1 MRIGAFILI
10 IGMVLFSIPALADDV
25 DDSIKALHDKNWY
38 VRMEA
43 ARSLGAAGD
52 HRAVDPL
59 IQTLQDSDKTVRVEA
74 ARSLGLIGNANAIEY
89 LIRELQDSDSYNRW
103 IIIQALED
111 ICHENLMLILIG
123 ELENKDSSIRLAAA
137 WFLGYKGDTIAI
149 DSLVQALNDS
159 NSSVRA
165 EAAWALG
172 AINDSRAIGPLAQ
185 ATKDNNKDVRVAA
198 EETLKKFGV
207 EISKTNFEKLSIPLV
222 QNTTG
227 KALRGENRT
236 LDEANNDYVYS
247 LQTTRDGGY
256 ILAGVT
262 MSYNAGPGNAWLIK
276 VDANGNEL
284 WNRTFSKPNDDSV
297 QPTSNSKYILASG
310 TWSYRD
316 WDAWLIKVDAN
327 GNELWNRTFGRPNDD
342 YTYLVQPTREGGY
355 ILAGGTWDYRD
366 WDAWM
371 IRADVNGNELWN
383 RTFSK
388 PNDDS
393 VQPTREG
400 GYILAGGTWDYRDW
414 DAWMIR
420 ADVNGNKLGNIFD
433 KTFGRPNE
441 ANLVQPTS
449 DRGYIMEW
457 SSYRNNSDLDVI
469 LIRSGPS
476 NNLLWNRSFGWAND
490 DYAHSI
496 QPTSDDGYLLAGVTL
511 PHGARPGDTWLN
523 KVNFVEYSYSV
534 VQEV

>member
-371 IRADVNGNELWN
+371 IRADVNGN
-383 RTFSK
+383 
-388 PNDDS
+388 
-393 VQPTREG
+393 
-400 GYILAGGTWDYRDW
+400 
-414 DAWMIR
+414 
-420 ADVNGNKLGNIFD
+420 KLGNIFD